1 MKVHNY
7 RKFIFT
13 NFNNYDILRTNG
25 GVVMTLGERLK
36 DARKQAHYTQV
47 ELGKKIGALHNS
59 ISNWEKGRNAPDANT
74 LERLCQ
80 VLGVSADYLV
90 LGEGVQVVEDVYNPI
105 EKDLIRRFRRLNP
118 TAKGAILALCAYY
131 KAAAPKVIP
140 PATKLQAEASGRR
153 EHTLTLVGLLSTQSV
168 AAGTGAYLDEDQFE
182 EILLEDT
189 PLTRKAAFYV
199 PVAGDSMEPRFHD
212 GDILAV
218 AHDEVGI
225 GEVGIFTLDGYGYVK
240 MRGKGELLSLNEAY
254 APIPMT
260 DDISCNGKVLG
271 VVDANCLVDA

>member
-1 MKVHNY
+1 L
-7 RKFIFT
+7 
-13 NFNNYDILRTNG
+13 YDILRANG

-36 DARKQAHYTQV
+36 DARKRAHYTQI

-74 LERLCQ
+74 LERLCK

-90 LGEGVQVVEDVYNPI
+90 LGEGAQHVEDAYNSI
-105 EKDLIRRFRRLNP
+105 EWDLIRRFRRLNP

-140 PATKLQAEASGRR
+140 PATKLQAEAAGRR
-153 EHTLTLVGLLSTQSV
+153 EPAFTLVGRLSTQSV

-182 EILLEDT
+182 EIMLEDT
-189 PLTRKAAFYV
+189 PLTRKASFFV
-199 PVAGDSMEPRFHD
+199 PVAGDSMEPRYHN

-218 AHDEVGI
+218 ADSEVQI

-240 MRGKGELLSLNEAY
+240 IRGKGELISLNDAY

-271 VVDANCLVDA
+271 VVDVTCLVDA